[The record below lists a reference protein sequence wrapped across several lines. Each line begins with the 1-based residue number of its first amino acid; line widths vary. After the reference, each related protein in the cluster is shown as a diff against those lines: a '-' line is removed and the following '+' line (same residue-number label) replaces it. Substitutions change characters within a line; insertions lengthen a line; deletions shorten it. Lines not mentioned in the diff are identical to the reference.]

1 MQLVELCGLWPVILV
16 YGVMVALS
24 TAIETS
30 EAINGGETLAPESA
44 VSTLETSD
52 AMASDVPKF
61 NTAAITD
68 PRPYAGDFPVCTEFD
83 QPYSPFCLPKDGSN
97 VTVDSTYY
105 VTWNPD
111 YYPVNA
117 TITIELRYCTP
128 LEGDSAFTSDRTEN
142 SYGYIPLKMRQEWLQ
157 GKARNNLTLYII
169 ENEPTSNQRASYR
182 QGPRVQ
188 LTHRRIEHYKPPPQT
203 PYNKLGLILG
213 LPISVSAVLL
223 VIAGLYFGMRKNRTI
238 GLGNVMGPGNRGYG
252 IRQSKIQR
260 LGRRRV
266 AVNMGEF
273 ENPRKYRDDPEG
285 RVESIDGDLYNQM
298 ERTRGRVFTHQVS
311 KLKSWSE

>member
-1 MQLVELCGLWPVILV
+1 MAMEINENSVNGRDTLHGE
-16 YGVMVALS
+16 
-24 TAIETS
+24 S
-30 EAINGGETLAPESA
+30 EI
-44 VSTLETSD
+44 STLQAPDVMESE
-52 AMASDVPKF
+52 VPKF
-61 NTAAITD
+61 NAAAITN

-83 QPYSPFCLPKDGSN
+83 KPYSPFCLPKDGSN

-182 QGPRVQ
+182 QGPRVE
-188 LTHRRIEHYKPPPQT
+188 LMHRRVEHYKPPPPT

-223 VIAGLYFGMRKNRTI
+223 VVAGLYFGMRKNRRI
-238 GLGNVMGPGNRGYG
+238 GLGNVMGPGNHGYG

-260 LGRRRV
+260 LGRRRA
-266 AVNMGEF
+266 AVNMSEF
-273 ENPRKYRDDPEG
+273 ENPEQYRDDPEG
-285 RVESIDGDLYNQM
+285 TVDSMDTDLYNQM